1 MPQQS
6 KLVRLPLVH
15 TYTQLQYL
23 KTVLEAHPHSGASLG
38 ASVGCFQ
45 GLLEMLDK
53 AGNVWRGQTH

>member
-1 MPQQS
+1 M
-6 KLVRLPLVH
+6 RLSVLD

-23 KTVLEAHPHSGASLG
+23 QTVLEAHPHSGASLG

-53 AGNVWRGQTH
+53 AGSVWRGQTD